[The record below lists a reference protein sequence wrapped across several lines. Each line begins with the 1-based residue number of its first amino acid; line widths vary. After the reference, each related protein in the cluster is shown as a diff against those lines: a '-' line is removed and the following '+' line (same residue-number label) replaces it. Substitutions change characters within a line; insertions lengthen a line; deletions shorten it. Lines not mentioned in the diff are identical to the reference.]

1 MLKSQSGKY
10 KVIVRKSKVPK
21 MDWKEKIRDLST
33 SLNNLSDR
41 RPTKGGGG
49 GLRPPPPFVG
59 SYYAGATADATGV
72 AVVFLALVLR
82 IISTCR
88 KHVVSFGHTFLTC
101 RKHVVGFGHAN
112 LPKS

>member
-1 MLKSQSGKY
+1 MYGKACQGRSKTQLKAKLKPPTRQ
-10 KVIVRKSKVPK
+10 
-21 MDWKEKIRDLST
+21 
-33 SLNNLSDR
+33 NNQHRNLQRGAAAEGR
-41 RPTKGGGG
+41 R
-49 GLRPPPPFVG
+49 PPFVG
-59 SYYAGATADATGV
+59 AAAGGRRTYYAGATADATGV

>member
-1 MLKSQSGKY
+1 M
-10 KVIVRKSKVPK
+10 
-21 MDWKEKIRDLST
+21 
-33 SLNNLSDR
+33 R
-41 RPTKGGGG
+41 RPPAAAPTKGGG

-72 AVVFLALVLR
+72 AVVFLALILR

>member
-1 MLKSQSGKY
+1 MTTSVNASVNTPANTSVNAPVNTSVNAPVNAPVTTSGN
-10 KVIVRKSKVPK
+10 
-21 MDWKEKIRDLST
+21 T
-33 SLNNLSDR
+33 SVNT
-41 RPTKGGGG
+41 RPYP
-49 GLRPPPPFVG
+49 LFVG
-59 SYYAGATADATGV
+59 AAASGRRTYYAGATADATGV